1 MTLRLPAPPRVNR
14 VKALFDDQSVKYV
27 EFDGSVLAMEL
38 YLRCARWKS
47 SWTCGWPLGAFDCFC
62 SMETKDARHLNL
74 EMVHFLD
81 EFTILML
88 ACSCL

>member
-1 MTLRLPAPPRVNR
+1 MTLCLPAPLRVNR

-47 SWTCGWPLGAFDCFC
+47 SWTCGWPLVPLVAFVVWKLK
-62 SMETKDARHLNL
+62 TPG
-74 EMVHFLD
+74 
-81 EFTILML
+81 T
-88 ACSCL
+88 